1 MYILIILYIKG
12 YEDMTDYFSKIK
24 QQDIKMT
31 NDITID
37 CSTAT
42 LNFRPHYYY
51 MGALKILIDIHYFIF
66 VC

>member
-1 MYILIILYIKG
+1 
-12 YEDMTDYFSKIK
+12 
-24 QQDIKMT
+24 MT

-51 MGALKILIDIHYFIF
+51 MGAFNILINIDGVACRYFNKYIQRKEDK
-66 VC
+66 

>member
-1 MYILIILYIKG
+1 
-12 YEDMTDYFSKIK
+12 MTDCFSKIK

-42 LNFRPHYYY
+42 LNSDLTTLTWMH
-51 MGALKILIDIHYFIF
+51 
-66 VC
+66 